1 MNLPEAEGKGRQ
13 ARPAPGSQVR
23 RQDKPS
29 PYRERPNSG
38 RSMLITIAT
47 QHYTML
53 ARNILENRPEHDPA
67 CEQGNRI

>member
-23 RQDKPS
+23 RQDKPG
-29 PYRERPNSG
+29 PYRERLDSG
-38 RSMLITIAT
+38 RSMLITIAS

-53 ARNILENRPEHDPA
+53 ARNLVYTAVLPNTWERGSA
-67 CEQGNRI
+67 

>member
-13 ARPAPGSQVR
+13 ARPSPESQAAG
-23 RQDKPS
+23 RQDKPG
-29 PYRERPNSG
+29 PYRERPDSG

-53 ARNILENRPEHDPA
+53 ARNLVYTAVLANTWERGSA
-67 CEQGNRI
+67 